1 MENKVKEKIISILKE
16 KGELTFEELSQHMN
30 IDKFVLRKI
39 VADMVRRSILLKVPN
54 FERGK
59 FVYKLA

>member
-16 KGELTFEELSQHMN
+16 KGELTFEELSQYMN
-30 IDKFVLRKI
+30 IDKFVLREI
-39 VADMVRRSILLKVPN
+39 VAGMVRGSILLKVPN